1 MLCAP
6 VSFKPACAPN
16 PELGNAIATPPR
28 HMVWY
33 GVVVKRLI
41 FLSASMVWRRVAAVE
56 TGHGISHDF
65 NGLEDR
71 DR

>member
-1 MLCAP
+1 
-6 VSFKPACAPN
+6 
-16 PELGNAIATPPR
+16 
-28 HMVWY
+28 MVWY